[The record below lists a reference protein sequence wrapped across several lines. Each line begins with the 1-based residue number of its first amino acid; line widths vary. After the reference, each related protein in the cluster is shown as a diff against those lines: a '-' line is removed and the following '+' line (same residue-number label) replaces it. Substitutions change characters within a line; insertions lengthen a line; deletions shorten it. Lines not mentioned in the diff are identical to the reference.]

1 MLGIVG
7 GDFMSHQPV
16 SNRILAGTLTF
27 LCLGLVWAAIFS
39 NLPSHQE
46 LSAKES
52 PQALAQAGPTVAEPT
67 LDLSIPGVPAMPQA
81 PTTRQAAGRPPASM
95 SMDLRAAQVARLRCD
110 AEVEQLCPAS
120 SEGSVRQQCL
130 EKRAPQLPLS
140 CQQQVRERLIRWKE
154 EQNRLVVAC
163 QADVRRFCPEVRPG
177 GGHQLQCLQQH
188 AQELSDGCYE
198 LLPKGTLY
206 YKQ

>member
-1 MLGIVG
+1 
-7 GDFMSHQPV
+7 MSHQPV

-27 LCLGLVWAAIFS
+27 LCLALVWVAIVS
-39 NLPSHQE
+39 NLPSQQE

-52 PQALAQAGPTVAEPT
+52 PQAVAQAVPTVVEPT
-67 LDLSIPGVPAMPQA
+67 LDLSIPGVPTMPQA
-81 PTTRQAAGRPPASM
+81 PTTRQAAGMPPAST
-95 SMDLRAAQVARLRCD
+95 STDLRAAQVARLRCD

-120 SEGSVRQQCL
+120 SDGSARRQCL
-130 EKRAPQLPLS
+130 ERRAQQLPVS

-154 EQNRLVVAC
+154 ERNRLVVAC
-163 QADVRRFCPEVRPG
+163 QADIRRFCPDVRPG

-206 YKQ
+206 FKQ